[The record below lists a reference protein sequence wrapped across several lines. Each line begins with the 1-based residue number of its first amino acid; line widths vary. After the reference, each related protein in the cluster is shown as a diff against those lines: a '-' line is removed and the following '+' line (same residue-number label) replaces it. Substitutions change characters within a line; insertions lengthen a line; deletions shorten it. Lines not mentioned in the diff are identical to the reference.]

1 MVEGLVERYREA
13 VVTVVRQSVIVD
25 APPDEVWRV
34 IADPRN
40 LPRWNSHIRDVFD
53 VPDHELGP
61 GDRYGIELR
70 IMRVPIRIR
79 AEVAEVQPRRYSEV
93 LLSGPVDATV
103 RTYVRPIGTH
113 RTRLEHE
120 VHYRFAGGPLGELVA
135 RGVKFLG
142 AGTIIKRGLKAQK
155 VQVEGV

>member
-1 MVEGLVERYREA
+1 MT
-13 VVTVVRQSVIVD
+13 TVQQSVMVD

-40 LPRWNSHIRDVFD
+40 LPRWNSHIRDTFD
-53 VPDHELGP
+53 VPAHELGP

-70 IMRVPIRIR
+70 ILGVPIRIR
-79 AEVAEVQPRRYSEV
+79 AEVAEIQPRRYSEV
-93 LLSGPVDATV
+93 MLSGPVDATV
-103 RTYVRPIGTH
+103 RTYVRAVGTH

-135 RGVKFLG
+135 RGVKLLG
-142 AGTIIKRGLKAQK
+142 AGTIIRRGLKAQK
-155 VQVEGV
+155 AQVEGP